1 MNKLLMKNIFI
12 ENLLIYL
19 FNLKLKNINKLYL
32 KSLNPWIYIIS
43 NPYTFFPIYIFL
55 N

>member
-1 MNKLLMKNIFI
+1 MNKLLMKNIFV
-12 ENLLIYL
+12 ENLLISL

-43 NPYTFFPIYIFL
+43 NPYTLSLIHI
-55 N
+55 